1 MSFEWVA
8 EAPAEDDCVS
18 QSSLSTT
25 RVLVFVHSDYQYN
38 SFVLIRCRQ

>member
-18 QSSLSTT
+18 KLLEHHQSLG
-25 RVLVFVHSDYQYN
+25 FCP
-38 SFVLIRCRQ
+38 F